1 MGDASNSGKDSA
13 QILTCG
19 PRGWTGEA
27 NVGDFWPSLSR
38 YSIII
43 SISAILFAACSNVED
58 RFKSVR

>member
-19 PRGWTGEA
+19 PRGWTGEV
-27 NVGDFWPSLSR
+27 NVGDFWPSWSR

-43 SISAILFAACSNVED
+43 SISTTLFAACSTVD
-58 RFKSVR
+58 DLFKSVR